1 MTSYTHSG
9 MKELRASPAEGLLT
23 NLRERAGPAVS
34 GSGSARL
41 PEQGPKATCAT
52 PTACPKFPESNTS
65 TNPKFLFLREIGV
78 NCLRGF
84 LLGVAQAGPD
94 GPHWGGT
101 LIIDRLVTL
110 TKPLQI
116 PAFFTLAGVGM
127 HGAGRLVFV
136 GPFEGPFKDQPAIP
150 FQENNDKVSGAKS
163 CIRDLAI
170 EGPGSQV
177 LMRGLKVGSQQVVL
191 DDKVTAPRA
200 MGRVQIHNVRVSG
213 FGVYGVQGGM
223 NTYTV
228 LLDCCEFS
236 DNKVKEDNSPGA
248 IRVRP
253 GNNYFTGALNKPS
266 VNTTS
271 GVQVLG
277 NSFER
282 NSVAVKID
290 DSRALLHRT
299 LTIRALSC
307 VLLATGCDPASATA
321 DREETRP
328 REMCPVAPAP
338 RWVLRDKDG
347 VPVKAMVEPRCG
359 ITSSAKAFAHC
370 APLDFGSSSSFPCV
384 RVIDHEGRYV
394 NVQFEVASGQIE
406 PCQGGMETD
415 LSLEWKKDLDA
426 PYLNAK
432 CEGEPFTTDY
442 VDNTAFTKAR
452 NLRYA
457 EDGFWTASP
466 AICGIKDAPYWI
478 WDASEQICVVS
489 PSFGT
494 PCVLRRIPDWV
505 AGLLSNP
512 PYTLAVEYD

>member
-1 MTSYTHSG
+1 MTSYTHFG

-101 LIIDRLVTL
+101 LVIDRLVTL

-136 GPFEGPFKDQPAIP
+136 GPFEGPFKDQPAIH
-150 FQENNDKVSGAKS
+150 FQENNDKVAGAKS

-236 DNKVKEDNSPGA
+236 DNKVNIQLVHQCNSWRIRDCIISGATQWGIDIGFQPTIDGDLQLGAVSDALIFGCRFEDNSPGA

-253 GNNYFTGALNKPS
+253 GNNDFTGALNKPS

-290 DSRALLHRT
+290 DARALLVADEPDKGE
-299 LTIRALSC
+299 ALFSPLSGTRIVSNLFGDGESV
-307 VLLATGCDPASATA
+307 VLPN
-321 DREETRP
+321 EEKA
-328 REMCPVAPAP
+328 VLNIPAP
-338 RWVLRDKDG
+338 PQGDMIPLWTQLGFNAIREGAMNMPVINLLR
-347 VPVKAMVEPRCG
+347 
-359 ITSSAKAFAHC
+359 
-370 APLDFGSSSSFPCV
+370 
-384 RVIDHEGRYV
+384 
-394 NVQFEVASGQIE
+394 
-406 PCQGGMETD
+406 
-415 LSLEWKKDLDA
+415 
-426 PYLNAK
+426 
-432 CEGEPFTTDY
+432 
-442 VDNTAFTKAR
+442 AR
-452 NLRYA
+452 R
-457 EDGFWTASP
+457 
-466 AICGIKDAPYWI
+466 
-478 WDASEQICVVS
+478 SE
-489 PSFGT
+489 
-494 PCVLRRIPDWV
+494 
-505 AGLLSNP
+505 
-512 PYTLAVEYD
+512 